1 VVKKK
6 RHRFSGRAW
15 CKVHANL
22 PPVVEIRLEL
32 GAMRGNSF
40 FVERDAAA
48 AEDNG
53 WFEAIG

>member
-1 VVKKK
+1 MVTEK
-6 RHRFSGRAW
+6 RHRFSDLEWR
-15 CKVHANL
+15 KMRANL
-22 PPVVEIRLEL
+22 LPFVEIRLEL